1 MITVKSGTSDPDVL
15 YLQRFL
21 GLTPDGAF
29 GPKTDTALKA
39 WQKDNG
45 LTPDGIAGPK
55 TWELIMSKTRVK
67 ICESD
72 WQRLAEKLGCE
83 VNVLKAIKQVETGS
97 TGPFDSSGRPT
108 ILFEAHLFWR
118 NLVGLGKNPN
128 SYVASHRGILSKSWN
143 KALYKGG
150 TREWDRLRE
159 AWGISPLA
167 AAKSASYGFPQ
178 ILGQN
183 FKDTFGFV
191 ADCYMSEAKQL
202 EFFGRFLEGNG
213 FKPYLQSKDFK
224 NIARKYNGAGFAANK
239 YDQKLAAAYQKLNAG
254 NA

>member
-55 TWELIMSKTRVK
+55 TWEFVMSKTRVK

-167 AAKSASYGFPQ
+167 ATKSASYGFPQ

-191 ADCYMSEAKQL
+191 ADCYMSEVKQL

-213 FKPYLQSKDFK
+213 FGPYLKAKSWSA
-224 NIARKYNGAGFAANK
+224 IAKRYNGAGFAANK
-239 YDQKLAAAYQKLNAG
+239 YDQKLAAAYQKLNAR

>member
-39 WQKDNG
+39 WQESNG

-55 TWELIMSKTRVK
+55 TWDLIMSKTRIK
-67 ICESD
+67 ICEAD
-72 WQRLAEKLGCE
+72 WQRLADRIGCE

-97 TGPFDSSGRPT
+97 TGPYDSSGRPT

-118 NLVGLGKNPN
+118 NLIGLGKNPN
-128 SYVASHRGILSKSWN
+128 SYVASHRGILSKVWN

-159 AWGISPLA
+159 AWGISPSA

-183 FKDTFGFV
+183 FKDTMGFV
-191 ADCYMSEAKQL
+191 ADCYMSEVKQL

-213 FKPYLQSKDFK
+213 FGPYLKAK
-224 NIARKYNGAGFAANK
+224 NWQKIAQKYNGAGYAANR
-239 YDQKLAAAYQKLNAG
+239 YDQKLAAAYAKLCNAG
-254 NA
+254 

>member
-21 GLTPDGAF
+21 GLTPDGDF
-29 GPKTDTALKA
+29 GPKTDAALKA
-39 WQKDNG
+39 WQESNG
-45 LTPDGIAGPK
+45 LTPDGVAGPK
-55 TWELIMSKTRVK
+55 TWDLIMSKTRAK

-72 WQRLAEKLGCE
+72 WQKLAEKLGCE

-97 TGPFDSSGRPT
+97 IGPFDASGRPT

-118 NLVGLGKNPN
+118 NLVGLGKNPV
-128 SYVASHRGILSKSWN
+128 SYAASHCGILSKSWN

-150 TREWDRLRE
+150 IREWDRLRE

-183 FKDTFGFV
+183 FKDTMGFV
-191 ADCYMSEAKQL
+191 ADCYMSEVKQL

-213 FKPYLQSKDFK
+213 FGPYLKAK
-224 NIARKYNGAGFAANK
+224 NWQGIAVKYNGRSQALNK
-239 YDQKLAAAYQKLNAG
+239 YDQKLAAAYAKLCNAG
-254 NA
+254 

>member
-1 MITVKSGTSDPDVL
+1 MITVKSGVSDPDVL

-21 GLTPDGAF
+21 GVTPDGSF
-29 GPKTDTALKA
+29 GPKTDLVLKT

-55 TWELIMSKTRVK
+55 TWDLIMSKTRAK

-72 WQRLAEKLGCE
+72 WQRLADKLGCE

-97 TGPFDSSGRPT
+97 TGPFDTTGRPT
-108 ILFEAHLFWR
+108 ILFEAHLFWK
-118 NLVGLGKNPN
+118 NLISLGKNPN
-128 SYVASHRGILSKSWN
+128 SYIASHRGILSKSWN
-143 KALYKGG
+143 KSLYKGG

-159 AWGISPLA
+159 AWSISPLA

-183 FKDTFGFV
+183 FKDTMGFV
-191 ADCYMSEAKQL
+191 ADCYMSEVKQL

-213 FKPYLQSKDFK
+213 FSPYLKSKNWQK
-224 NIARKYNGAGFAANK
+224 IAQKYNGTGYSANR
-239 YDQKLAAAYQKLNAG
+239 YDQKLAAAYAKLCNAG
-254 NA
+254 